1 VARKL
6 DPGAE
11 LKIDEHS
18 EMNQSEQ
25 PPFDVV
31 AMTGIAKSFGGV
43 AALEDVDFVVHKG
56 EIHALLGGN
65 GAGKSTIL
73 KILSGVYKPDKGEIR
88 INGVLLQ
95 EHTPEA
101 ARRLGI
107 AMIFQEM
114 SLVPT
119 LSVAQNIFLAREP
132 KSAIGMLDD
141 RTALKEASVLLEK
154 IGVTLDPRRRVE
166 NLSAGQRQLTEI
178 AKALSQEAS
187 VLIMDEPTS
196 TLSAAE
202 IDHLFEFLGRLKMSH
217 ASIIYVSHRMEEIR
231 RISDRVTVIRNG
243 RNVMT
248 SAVAETSLDAIV
260 EQIVGRRIGA
270 FERKPRANKK
280 AGKEILRLSGLSAK
294 PRPIQANLTIRGGEI
309 VGIAGLMGSG
319 RSSLA
324 RSIFGMQPI
333 VGGEIRV
340 EEKPVN
346 IGSPSEALK
355 AGIVMI
361 PEDRL
366 TQGLVLQHSVAN
378 NMTLPVINRMAR
390 YGFVQE
396 AAERDLVRKYTK
408 QLRIK
413 AASPEKPVRTLSG
426 GNQQKVVLAKWLAA
440 EPVLLVLDEPTA
452 GVDIGSKTEIVEL
465 IREFADRGKGVLVI
479 SSEPAELLAL
489 SDRILIMA
497 GGRVVREISSEEI
510 EGWAAGATDTAHRI
524 SSMEKGLQVAIQ
536 KEQE

>member
-1 VARKL
+1 
-6 DPGAE
+6 
-11 LKIDEHS
+11 
-18 EMNQSEQ
+18 MNQGEQ
-25 PPFDVV
+25 PPVDVV

-43 AALEDVDFVVHKG
+43 TALEHVDFFVHKG

-73 KILSGVYKPDKGEIR
+73 KMLSGVHKPDKGEIR
-88 INGVLLQ
+88 INGGLLL

-114 SLVPT
+114 SLIPS
-119 LSVAQNIFLAREP
+119 LSVAQNIFLTREP
-132 KSAIGMLDD
+132 KSVIGMLDD
-141 RTALKEASVLLEK
+141 RTALKEARVLLEK
-154 IGVTLDPRRRVE
+154 IGVKLDPRRRVE
-166 NLSAGQRQLTEI
+166 TLSAGQRQLTEI

-202 IDHLFEFLGRLKMSH
+202 IEHLFEFLDRLKRSH

-270 FERKPRANKK
+270 FERKARTNKP
-280 AGKEILRLSGLSAK
+280 GKEILRVSSLSAK
-294 PRPIQANLTIRGGEI
+294 PRPVQANLTIRGSEI

-333 VGGEIRV
+333 VGGEIYV
-340 EEKPVN
+340 EDKPVK
-346 IGSPSEALK
+346 ISSPPKALK
-355 AGIVMI
+355 AGIAMI

-366 TQGLVLQHSVAN
+366 TQGLVLQHSVAA
-378 NMTLPVINRMAR
+378 NMTLPVINRMSR

-396 AAERDLVRKYTK
+396 STEKDLVREYTR

-413 AASPEKPVRTLSG
+413 VASPEKPVRMLSG
-426 GNQQKVVLAKWLAA
+426 GNQQKVVLAKWLAVD
-440 EPVLLVLDEPTA
+440 PVLLVLDEPTA
-452 GVDIGSKTEIVEL
+452 GVDIGSKTEIVEI
-465 IREFADRGKGVLVI
+465 IRDFADRGKGVIVI

-510 EGWAAGATDTAHRI
+510 ESWAADATDTAHRI

-536 KEQE
+536 EEQRQ

>member
-1 VARKL
+1 
-6 DPGAE
+6 
-11 LKIDEHS
+11 
-18 EMNQSEQ
+18 MNQIQQS
-25 PPFDVV
+25 PADVV

-43 AALEDVDFVVHKG
+43 TALEHIDFFLRNG

-73 KILSGVYKPDKGEIR
+73 KILSGVHKPDKGAVR
-88 INGVLLQ
+88 INGQTLE

-114 SLVPT
+114 SLVPS
-119 LSVAQNIFLAREP
+119 LSVAENIFLTREP
-132 KSAIGMLDD
+132 KGSFGMLDD
-141 RTALKEASVLLEK
+141 RAALKKARVLLEK
-154 IGVTLDPRRRVE
+154 IGVKLDPRRRVE

-187 VLIMDEPTS
+187 ILVMDEPTS
-196 TLSAAE
+196 TLSVAE
-202 IDHLFEFLGRLKMSH
+202 IDHLFEFLDRLKRSH

-231 RISDRVTVIRNG
+231 RISDRVTVIRDG

-248 SAVAETSLDAIV
+248 SAIAETSLNAIV

-270 FERKPRANKK
+270 FERKARQKK
-280 AGKEILRLSGLSAK
+280 PGEEILRVSSLTAK
-294 PRPIQANLTIRGGEI
+294 PRPIQAGLTVRRGEI

-333 VGGEIRV
+333 VSGELRV
-340 EEKPVN
+340 NKKPVK
-346 IGSPSEALK
+346 IKSPAAALK
-355 AGIVMI
+355 VGIALI

-366 TQGLVLQHSVAN
+366 TQGLVLQHSVASN
-378 NMTLPVINRMAR
+378 LTLPVVGRMSR
-390 YGFVQE
+390 YGFMRE
-396 AAERDLVRKYTK
+396 SAERGLVREYIK

-413 AASPEKPVRTLSG
+413 TASSEKPVRTLSG
-426 GNQQKVVLAKWLAA
+426 GNQQKVVLAKWLAVK
-440 EPVLLVLDEPTA
+440 PVVLVLDEPTA
-452 GVDIGSKTEIVEL
+452 GVDIGSKTEIVEI
-465 IREFADRGKGVLVI
+465 IREFADWGNGAIII

-497 GGRVVREISSEEI
+497 GGRIVREISPEEI
-510 EGWAAGATDTAHRI
+510 EEWAAGTTDSAHRI
-524 SSMEKGLQVAIQ
+524 SSMEKGLQVAMQ
-536 KEQE
+536 QEQR